1 MMLKRRVIHTADWQ
15 IGRQY
20 SRFEPEDAAALS
32 EARFAVVERIAHHAT
47 DGEFD
52 AVLVAG
58 DVFDAQTVSDR
69 TIRRLF
75 NAMQAYA
82 GPWVMIPGNHDAA
95 LAESVW
101 TRSARLGV
109 IPENVFV
116 ALKPEPVL
124 LHDARIAVLP
134 APLTQRHTDVDLTA
148 WFDHADTPANY
159 FRIGL
164 AHGSVQGILSEDI
177 DATNPIAPDR
187 ATSARLDYLALGD
200 WHGMRAIDDRTWYS
214 GTPETDR
221 FRNNQSG
228 HVLEITVDTTAAK
241 PQIEPFHIG
250 QYVWDSQTMELAIAS
265 DVDVVMKYLDGLS
278 ENHNV
283 SLALRG
289 HIDLAGQTRLNDALG
304 AAEARV
310 RALELDMA
318 ELRLHPTED
327 DIAALRADGYLAEV
341 LRTLQDLQ
349 EPGGTGHPDRPDSI
363 GTSQD
368 DSVAQP
374 DARVARDAL
383 AILASLMQQEQA

>member
-1 MMLKRRVIHTADWQ
+1 MLKRRILHTADWQ

-20 SRFEPEDAAALS
+20 ARFEPDDAAALA
-32 EARFAVVERIAHHAT
+32 EARFTVVERIARHASQ
-47 DGEFD
+47 GEFD

-75 NAMQAYA
+75 NAMQGFS

-101 TRSARLGV
+101 TRSTRLGV
-109 IPENVFV
+109 IPENVHI
-116 ALKPEPVL
+116 ALTPEPVL
-124 LHDARIAVLP
+124 LHDAHIAVLP
-134 APLTQRHTDVDLTA
+134 APLTQRQTDADLTA
-148 WFDHADTPANY
+148 WFDHADTPADY

-177 DATNPIAPDR
+177 EATNPIAPDR
-187 ATSARLDYLALGD
+187 AKRARLAYLALGD
-200 WHGMRAIDDRTWYS
+200 WHGMRATDDHTWYS

-228 HVLEITVDTTAAK
+228 HILDVTLDATSAR
-241 PQIEPFHIG
+241 PQVTPFHIG
-250 QYVWDSQTMELAIAS
+250 QYMWDSQTMEVAISS
-265 DVDVVMKYLDGLS
+265 DVDLVLQYLQGLS

-283 SLALRG
+283 SLTLRG
-289 HIDLAGQTRLNDALG
+289 RIDLADQTRLNDGLG

-310 RALELDMA
+310 RALESDMA
-318 ELRLHPTED
+318 ELRLHPTEE

-349 EPGGTGHPDRPDSI
+349 DPDSAEHADR
-363 GTSQD
+363 S
-368 DSVAQP
+368 DSAVGSLDGDAALIN
-374 DARVARDAL
+374 ARVARDAL
-383 AILASLMQQEQA
+383 ALLASLMQQDQA